1 MRLENRLSYESLT
14 ERVHQREE
22 DMRGPFFRDTTAV
35 IHSYPYRRL
44 KHKTQVFFSPK
55 NDHICTR
62 IEHVMHV
69 ATVSVT
75 ICKALSLDTEL
86 AWAISLAH
94 DLGHTPFGHTG
105 EHIISGIMEERGGFK
120 HEGYSL
126 RVVDSLIN
134 YGEGLNLTYAVR
146 DGILNHCGEVFEK
159 TYKPDFRVKKLSYL
173 EGRAS
178 YPSTW
183 EGIVVRASDRIAYL
197 GRDLEDA
204 IHLKIISKD
213 DIPEVVTKVLGERNS
228 DMIDTLV
235 RDVLSYAEKNGEIGF
250 SDPVY
255 DAMLS
260 LKKFNYDN
268 IYNSRTLIKYHQFIE
283 RIIFTLWN
291 YLSETFEKY
300 RFDTDRYK
308 EEKNIL
314 MDRFGD
320 FLFKMKKFYTETEK
334 SDKNIVLDYVAGM
347 TDDYAIDCVSELF
360 IPGKFD
366 YSLYL

>member
-1 MRLENRLSYESLT
+1 MLENKLSHEDLVKRQYPRT
-14 ERVHQREE
+14 E
-22 DMRGPFFRDTTAV
+22 DMRGYFFRDITAI

-75 ICKALSLDTEL
+75 ICKALSLDPDL
-86 AWAISLAH
+86 AWAISLGH

-105 EHIISGIMEERGGFK
+105 EHIVSEIMEKHGGFR

-126 RVVDSLIN
+126 RVVDNLIN
-134 YGEGLNLTYAVR
+134 YGKGLNLCYAVR

-159 TYKPDFRVKKLSYL
+159 IYKPDFKVKKLSYL
-173 EGRAS
+173 EGRMA

-204 IHLKIISKD
+204 IHLKIVRKE
-213 DIPEVVTKVLGERNS
+213 DIPPIVLKILGQCNS

-235 RDVLSYAEKNGEIGF
+235 KDVIAYTEKEGVVGF
-250 SDPVY
+250 TDDVY
-255 DAMLS
+255 EAMLT
-260 LKKFNYDN
+260 LKKFNYEC
-268 IYNSRTLIKYHQFIE
+268 IYNSNPLIKYHQFIE
-283 RIIFTLWN
+283 RIIRTLWN
-291 YLSETFEKY
+291 YLSETFDRYK
-300 RFDTDRYK
+300 FDTDKYS
-308 EEKNIL
+308 EEKNML

-320 FLFKMKKFYTETEK
+320 FLFKMKDFYTEKEK
-334 SDKNIVLDYVAGM
+334 SEANIVLDYIAGM

-366 YSLYL
+366 YKQYL

>member
-1 MRLENRLSYESLT
+1 MLENRLSKEEL
-14 ERVHQREE
+14 VKREYPRKE
-22 DMRGPFFRDTTAV
+22 DMRGHFFRDTTAI

-86 AWAISLAH
+86 AWAISLGH

-105 EHIISGIMEERGGFK
+105 EHIVSEIMKDKDGFR

-126 RVVDSLIN
+126 RVVDNLIN
-134 YGEGLNLTYAVR
+134 YGKGLNLTYAVR

-159 TYKPDFRVKKLSYL
+159 IYKPDFKVKKLSYL
-173 EGRAS
+173 EGRMA

-204 IHLKIISKD
+204 IHLGIVRKE
-213 DIPEVVTKVLGERNS
+213 DIPPVITKVLGSRNS
-228 DMIDTLV
+228 DKIDTLV
-235 RDVLSYAEKNGEIGF
+235 RDVIAYTEKEGVVGF
-250 SDPVY
+250 SDDVY
-255 DAMLS
+255 DAMLTH
-260 LKKFNYDN
+260 KEFNYKC
-268 IYNSRTLIKYHQFIE
+268 IYNSTPLIKYHQFIE
-283 RIIFTLWN
+283 RIIKTLWN
-291 YLSETFEKY
+291 YLSETFDRY
-300 RFDTDRYK
+300 GFDTDKYK
-308 EEKNIL
+308 EEKNML

-320 FLFKMKKFYTETEK
+320 FLFKMKKFYTEKEK
-334 SDKNIVLDYVAGM
+334 SEANIVLDYIAGM

-360 IPGKFD
+360 VPGKFD
-366 YSLYL
+366 YRQYL

>member
-1 MRLENRLSYESLT
+1 MLENKLAKEDLVKREY
-14 ERVHQREE
+14 HREE
-22 DMRGPFFRDTTAV
+22 DMRGYFFRDITAI

-75 ICKALSLDTEL
+75 ICKALSLDPDL
-86 AWAISLAH
+86 AWAISLGH

-105 EHIISGIMEERGGFK
+105 EHIISEIMGSKGGFK

-134 YGEGLNLTYAVR
+134 YGRGLNLTYAVR

-159 TYKPDFRVKKLSYL
+159 IYKPDFKIKPLSYL
-173 EGRAS
+173 EGRTA

-183 EGIVVRASDRIAYL
+183 EGIAVRASDRIAYL

-204 IHLKIISKD
+204 IHLKIVKKE
-213 DIPEVVTKVLGERNS
+213 DIPSVVTKVLGRRNS

-235 RDVLSYAEKNGEIGF
+235 RDVIAYAEKEGCIGF
-250 SDPVY
+250 SDEVY
-255 DAMLS
+255 EAMLT
-260 LKKFNYDN
+260 LKNFNYAN
-268 IYNSRTLIKYHQFIE
+268 IYNSNPLIKYHQFIE
-283 RIIFTLWN
+283 RIIKTLWN
-291 YLSETFEKY
+291 YLSETFDKYKFDTEKY
-300 RFDTDRYK
+300 KD
-308 EEKNIL
+308 EKNML

-320 FLFKMKKFYTETEK
+320 FLFKMKDFYTEKEK
-334 SDKNIVLDYVAGM
+334 SEDNIVLDYIAGM
-347 TDDYAIDCVSELF
+347 TDDYAVDCVSELF

-366 YSLYL
+366 YKQYL